1 MFNIGRVWVENKK
14 IKDGDSFKITKYF
27 KPNFF

>member
-1 MFNIGRVWVENKK
+1 MFNIGRVENRK

-27 KPNFF
+27 KPKLF